1 MKEKPSPLCPEDC
14 NFKNLPGCSGCRHSR
29 DVIFRNPEDV
39 EVKFV
44 KGLFRKAKIIGRAD
58 DILYVK
64 EDGVN
69 GIVTMNVDNKQ
80 IK

>member
-14 NFKNLPGCSGCRHSR
+14 KFEGLPGCNGCRHHR
-29 DVIFRNPEDV
+29 DVIFRNPESV
-39 EVKFV
+39 EVKWY
-44 KGLFRKAKIIGRAD
+44 KNISRKAKIIGRAD

-64 EDGVN
+64 EDGVD
-69 GIVTMNVDNKQ
+69 GIVTMNVDNKI